1 MDDIPISSTLEPPED
16 IFARPYVRELLV
28 RIREW
33 ERRRSQQ
40 QRVEDLY
47 LMARGLV
54 DLYGWTFDLVARYL
68 GQEVGLRTCH
78 GGEITA
84 KYLRN
89 LFLRM
94 RRRL

>member
-1 MDDIPISSTLEPPED
+1 
-16 IFARPYVRELLV
+16 
-28 RIREW
+28 
-33 ERRRSQQ
+33 
-40 QRVEDLY
+40 
-47 LMARGLV
+47 MARGLV